1 MKLRKR
7 NIIYCMLA
15 AALNFSLTGCG
26 SPASGAVQPGTG
38 NQSIDATEDTGA
50 AGQDSADQPEDSD
63 EGIDGAEYASS
74 AGQGE
79 GEEGGAQ
86 ESASAGTETE
96 PGTGSDILIVYFTAA
111 ENSGVDAVASASY
124 SMRNGEAVG
133 RLRIL
138 ADMIQENTG
147 GDLFSIQTDV
157 VYPADGGEL
166 IDYAAQEQDE
176 DARPG
181 LTTHIENPD
190 SYKTVFIGY
199 PNWWADMPQALY
211 SFFDEYDFSGKTI
224 IPFNVHNGSRFSQTI
239 STIRNLE
246 PDAEVIE
253 DGFTISER
261 DVAEA
266 DEEVADWLEN
276 LEF

>member
-1 MKLRKR
+1 MKQRKR

-15 AALNFSLTGCG
+15 VALSLSLTGCG
-26 SPASGAVQPGTG
+26 SPESGTDLPETG
-38 NQSIDATEDTGA
+38 NQGIDTAEDAGA
-50 AGQDSADQPEDSD
+50 AGQDSADQK
-63 EGIDGAEYASS
+63 
-74 AGQGE
+74 
-79 GEEGGAQ
+79 
-86 ESASAGTETE
+86 SASAGTETE

-157 VYPADGGEL
+157 VYPSDGGEL

-181 LTTHIENPD
+181 LTSHIEDLD
-190 SYKTVFIGY
+190 SYKTVFVGY

-211 SFFDEYDFSGKTI
+211 SFLT
-224 IPFNVHNGSRFSQTI
+224 
-239 STIRNLE
+239 STIF
-246 PDAEVIE
+246 P
-253 DGFTISER
+253 ER
-261 DVAEA
+261 PSFRSMYTMEA
-266 DEEVADWLEN
+266 ASPKPSAPSRIWSRMQR
-276 LEF
+276 